1 MAQRRQI
8 KVLLAKGGLDG
19 HDRGIKV
26 ISQGLSEEGM
36 GVIYTGLRQ
45 TPEQIVTAA
54 LEKGVDV
61 IGLSSLSGGHNAFFP
76 KVAELARQK
85 GMDNVLIIGGGI
97 IPEGDEEFLKER
109 GISRIFGPGTTI
121 REIADYIRNTL
132 SAR

>member
-36 GVIYTGLRQ
+36 EVIYTGLRQ
-45 TPEQIVTAA
+45 TPEQIVTTA

-76 KVAELARQK
+76 KVVELARQK

-97 IPEGDEEFLKER
+97 IPEEDEEFLKEQ